1 MHLNHLDLCVPDV
14 AATAAF
20 FTRHFGLRLIDMRGQ
35 DRLAIMEDGNG
46 FVLVLS
52 NFEKA
57 SEFRY
62 PEQFHIGF
70 VLEDE
75 AAVTAAYDD
84 CRDGG
89 VAIVHP
95 LNRNR
100 RGLMFY
106 CACPGGIM
114 IEVSCRPLP
123 PPA

>member
-14 AATAAF
+14 AATVAF
-20 FTRHFGLRLIDMRGQ
+20 FTRHFGLTLLNLRGQ
-35 DRLAIMEDGNG
+35 DRLAVMEDGNG

-52 NFEKA
+52 NLEQA
-57 SEFRY
+57 DDFRY
-62 PEQFHIGF
+62 PAQFHIGF
-70 VLEDE
+70 VLDDE
-75 AAVTAAYDD
+75 AAVAAAYDD

-89 VAIVHP
+89 VTIVHA

-123 PPA
+123 ASA